1 MMKLSA
7 FCLVL
12 GTVVAPAA
20 AWWRDTPLHERGD
33 APYPYPKDRDY
44 KPEVV
49 ADPPLHVCFLFR
61 FFFFFFFFFFPPP
74 PTSFSRGKEARPLS
88 LLVLRMLTIA
98 ESSMHCR
105 QRSLPGM

>member
-1 MMKLSA
+1 MKLST

-61 FFFFFFFFFFPPP
+61 FFFFFFFFFFFPPP
-74 PTSFSRGKEARPLS
+74 PQPPFLEGKKRDPSHFLCCVCSR
-88 LLVLRMLTIA
+88 
-98 ESSMHCR
+98 
-105 QRSLPGM
+105 